1 MVGHEIWRE
10 TLKNMQNETHT
21 VGPGIW
27 RETLK
32 NLKYEKYT
40 MQDLDFGEKPQK
52 PLKIRHKHYITW
64 NMTRN
69 SEK

>member
-10 TLKNMQNETHT
+10 TLKNVQNETHT

-32 NLKYEKYT
+32 NVKNDEHTL
-40 MQDLDFGEKPQK
+40 QDLEYVEKTDK
-52 PLKIRHKHYITW
+52 RGK
-64 NMTRN
+64 
-69 SEK
+69 